1 MCHTTVVEGIDVS
14 EFQGA
19 IDWNMVHA
27 SGREFAIA
35 RVADGTY
42 HDSTFARN
50 WAGMR
55 AAGMIRGAYIF
66 FRPTSDPNAM
76 ADIIQTA
83 VGRLGA
89 GDLPVT
95 IDVECMCPVL
105 SSGSC
110 ASSTSGCVSPAG
122 VLPVLR
128 TLADRILADTGK
140 APMIYTGAWFWDGAP
155 YLAGAAN
162 YGSNPLWVSG
172 YTSGCVTV
180 PSGWT
185 DWRIWQYSDGTCAGC
200 PVAGTPV
207 PGVPEQSE
215 CRSQSVRGHARGPAG
230 LRERQRRGELGR
242 AVRDA
247 VVSVC
252 ERPTSADPRG

>member
-1 MCHTTVVEGIDVS
+1 
-14 EFQGA
+14 
-19 IDWNMVHA
+19 
-27 SGREFAIA
+27 
-35 RVADGTY
+35 
-42 HDSTFARN
+42 
-50 WAGMR
+50 
-55 AAGMIRGAYIF
+55 
-66 FRPTSDPNAM
+66 M

-83 VGRLGA
+83 IGRLGA

-128 TLADRILADTGK
+128 ALADRILADTGK

-207 PGVPEQSE
+207 PGVQSSPSVD
-215 CRSQSVRGHARGPAG
+215 RNRFAGTLADLQAFANGSGGANWGGQFVMQSFPYASAPPLPIHAGETVAASIEMRNIGSSAWDSNTRIATTVPRDHADPFVGPDWLSPDRLASVPAG
-230 LRERQRRGELGR
+230 MTIPPGI
-242 AVRDA
+242 
-247 VVSVC
+247 
-252 ERPTSADPRG
+252 